1 MELRQKKKTMT
12 PSKLRNVLLASLNVL
27 LASLNV
33 LLASI
38 KDMAEKENFLAS

>member
-27 LASLNV
+27 LAS
-33 LLASI
+33 I
-38 KDMAEKENFLAS
+38 KDMAETENFLAS